1 MAKTCGMCIKKIS
14 RPSPLDDEFPFVGFS
29 FFSRSLSD
37 FGRRSLLDLAART
50 SNNLV
55 RRLHDMA
62 MPIPALPSTVS
73 PLSPPTDAEVQDLK
87 ARIAQVWAVREGLK
101 HALNQCVASP
111 NRGLRELEAVD
122 RQLAELDSRF
132 KRMWDLQQNA
142 NKAQPKELA

>member
-1 MAKTCGMCIKKIS
+1 VKNDLGAVDFSLIPPGILQLTIPK
-14 RPSPLDDEFPFVGFS
+14 FV
-29 FFSRSLSD
+29 
-37 FGRRSLLDLAART
+37 SLLDLAART

-111 NRGLRELEAVD
+111 SRGLRELEAVD

>member
-1 MAKTCGMCIKKIS
+1 MNFLLSGF
-14 RPSPLDDEFPFVGFS
+14 PSFLGACRILVVDFPFIPPGT
-29 FFSRSLSD
+29 LQPTIPKSD
-37 FGRRSLLDLAART
+37 SLLDLAART